1 MDDQNP
7 MPVTRPILILG
18 MHRSGTSCL
27 AGSLE
32 EAGLFLGEVNTK
44 AGFNAKGNRENR
56 TIMELHDQV
65 LARVGASWDRPP
77 TLDPVWTSSETNNF
91 EQAIGTFGT
100 KQVWGL
106 KDPRS
111 LFMLNNW
118 QDLADPRFI
127 GTFRHPVAVAGSLI
141 HRAKIWKKPMDETQ
155 AFAMWQSYNQRML
168 QQHETHAFDIIRF
181 DIPAAE
187 YLTKLKIAGDQLG
200 LEVPEHPKFLDG
212 DLQHQHSEETDIPDS
227 LIKTWEA
234 LNDLAA

>member
-1 MDDQNP
+1 
-7 MPVTRPILILG
+7 MPATRPILILG

-32 EAGLFLGEVNTK
+32 EAGLYLGEVNTK

-65 LARVGASWDRPP
+65 LERVGASWDRPP
-77 TLDPVWTSSETNNF
+77 VHDPVWTSGETSQF
-91 EQAIGTFGT
+91 KQAIADFGADR
-100 KQVWGL
+100 VWGL

-111 LFMLNNW
+111 LFMLKNW
-118 QDLADPRFI
+118 QDLVGPRFI
-127 GTFRHPVAVAGSLI
+127 GTFRHPLAVAGSLM
-141 HRAKIWKKPMDETQ
+141 HRANIWKKPMDETQ

-181 DIPAAE
+181 DIPATE
-187 YLTKLKIAGDQLG
+187 YLAKLKMAGEYLG

-212 DLQHQHSEETDIPDS
+212 NLQNQHSEAIAVPHS

-234 LNDLAA
+234 LNDLAC